1 MALFHLSSECEED
14 ATHTPTVDGE
24 SREQLSV
31 TVTDTVLAR
40 RYASLH
46 CSPIHPTLA
55 LSPAACVCGVCE
67 CVCVRRDRGNSTA
80 LGLGKSR

>member
-1 MALFHLSSECEED
+1 MGAFHLSGECEEGGV
-14 ATHTPTVDGE
+14 HTPTVAGE
-24 SREQLSV
+24 SRERLSV

-55 LSPAACVCGVCE
+55 LSPAACVCM
-67 CVCVRRDRGNSTA
+67 CVCDLILGTVRP
-80 LGLGKSR
+80 